1 MPTTTNTATV
11 ETSAPKVPVVPPLP
25 RGPLTG
31 VTVIDLTRVLAG
43 PYCTMVLADLGAR
56 VIKVETPKGGDDSRA
71 FGPFLKG
78 QSAYFGSLNRGK
90 ESIALDLKKPSDKV
104 IFEKLLARADVLVE
118 NFRPGT
124 MEKLGFGWD
133 TLHASFPRLI
143 YAAASGFGHTGPYS
157 KRAAYD
163 MVVQA
168 MGGIMSVT
176 GHAGQPPVRVGSSIG
191 DITAGLFTTIGVN
204 AALLHRANTGEAIK
218 VDVAMLDCQVAILE
232 NAIARYAATGE
243 VAGPIG
249 ARHPSIT
256 PFSAFEAKD
265 GWVVIAAGN
274 DQLFAKACDVIGAPQ
289 LATDAR
295 FKTNVQRT
303 ENQATLAGLIGD
315 RIAKRPVAD
324 WLKLFDAAGVP
335 TGPINKVDQVL
346 ADPHVRS
353 RNMVVTATDA
363 EAGPLTMAG
372 NPIKLSTFA
381 DPDTRVAAP
390 RLDANRQAIL
400 KELAASDNLPA
411 VIAGGASVANT
422 LGLGAAV
429 GVAYRAPLQF
439 LDYLR
444 HAILSDGGPSVA
456 VSQDASLSERAKVL
470 ADALL
475 SERGEVLGTVIAH
488 DLVRL
493 VKSAG
498 GAELFEI
505 FEMLAH
511 RYAPDSKKLTK
522 AADRWRSDPSP
533 ANLSALTQATEAPR
547 QELFRRMNMAPD
559 GTATLVKFREQ
570 LLQQLPDHPELAGV
584 DADLK
589 HLFASWF
596 NRGFLTLERISWHTP
611 AAVLEKLIAYEAVHA
626 IDGWDDLR
634 RRLASDRRCFGFFHP
649 ALPDEPLIFVE
660 VALVNALADRIEPI
674 IRAPMPAADLGTPH
688 ADTAIFYSI
697 SNCQPG
703 LRGVSFGNFLIKQ
716 VATDLARELPS
727 LKTFS
732 TLSPMPRFRNWLE
745 KPATELSKHLP
756 KQLIDAVIAETGAAS
771 LSVGLRNLAAAAEA
785 EGYVRSSLLKDVL
798 TRLAA
803 RYLAG
808 ADEKTGPTDPVARFH
823 LGNGARIEQV
833 NWMADLSK
841 KGVRESHGLMVN
853 YLYDLGSVEKNHEA
867 FANQKPIAT
876 SKAVAALID
885 VSGAKIKSR
894 VDAAVD
900 AALDLTRGRLTRK

>member
-1 MPTTTNTATV
+1 MSTTSPPAKATDKPAALPAKL
-11 ETSAPKVPVVPPLP
+11 TLPL
-25 RGPLTG
+25 GPLTG
-31 VTVIDLTRVLAG
+31 VTIVDLTRVLAG

-90 ESIALDLKKPSDKV
+90 ESIALDLKKDSDKA
-104 IFEKLLARADVLVE
+104 IFGKLLAKADVVVE
-118 NFRPGT
+118 NYRPGT

-133 TLHASFPRLI
+133 TLHTAYPRLI

-191 DITAGLFTTIGVN
+191 DITAGLFTAIGVN

-256 PFSAFEAKD
+256 PFAAFEAKD
-265 GWVVIAAGN
+265 GWFVIAAGN
-274 DQLFAKACDVIGAPQ
+274 DALFQKVCDVVGQPA
-289 LATDAR
+289 LAKDPR
-295 FKTNVQRT
+295 FKTNALRT
-303 ENQATLAGLIGD
+303 DNQATLAELLAE
-315 RIAKRPVAD
+315 RFAKKPAAH
-324 WLKLFDAAGVP
+324 WLELFDAAGVP

-346 ADPHVRS
+346 ADPQVRS

-363 EAGPLTMAG
+363 ESGPLTMAG

-381 DPDTRVAAP
+381 DPDTRAAAP

-400 KELAASDNLPA
+400 KELAASDNVPAILPVSA
-411 VIAGGASVANT
+411 AAAT
-422 LGLGAAV
+422 LGLGSAV

-444 HAILSDGGPSVA
+444 HAILRDGEPSVA
-456 VSQDASLSERAKVL
+456 VSENASLPERAKVL

-498 GAELFEI
+498 GAELFQI
-505 FEMLAH
+505 FAMLAD
-511 RYAPDSKKLTK
+511 RYAPDTKKLAK
-522 AADRWRSDPSP
+522 AADKWRADPSP
-533 ANLSALTQATEAPR
+533 AHLEALTVATEAPR

-559 GTATLVKFREQ
+559 GTATLVKLREQ
-570 LLQQLPDHPELAGV
+570 LLKQLPDHPELGGV

-660 VALVNALADRIEPI
+660 VALVNRLADRIEPI
-674 IRAPMPAADLGTPH
+674 IRAPMPSADQGAPN

-732 TLSPMPRFRNWLE
+732 TLSPMPRFRSWLE
-745 KPATELSKHLP
+745 KPGTDLAKHLP
-756 KQLIDAVIAETGAAS
+756 RSMADAIIAETGAPS

-785 EGYVRSSLLKDVL
+785 EGYVRSDLLKDAL

-803 RYLAG
+803 RYLSG
-808 ADEKTGPTDPVARFH
+808 AEEKKGPTDPVARFH

-867 FANQKPIAT
+867 FANHQPITT

-885 VSGAKIKSR
+885 VSGPKIKSR